1 MTVILAATFVAIS
14 MPILV
19 LGVLRLAY
27 FPLALAFELRPRR
40 EMVFDSL
47 QPLVTVVVPAF
58 NEGRVL
64 RNCVDSIL
72 ASTYRS
78 IEIVLVDD
86 GSTDDTLTTM
96 RRYADHS
103 AVTVLAQSNGGKGAA
118 LNTGIAAARGEIVL
132 MVDADGIFTP
142 TTVADILRG
151 FDGPRV
157 GAVCGND
164 TPVNLDR
171 LQTRLLAL
179 LTHTGTGFVRR
190 ALSIVG
196 CLPIVSG
203 NLGAFRKSVLDE
215 VGGLREDIIG
225 EDLELTWRIRRAGY
239 AISFRPDAKVYA
251 EVPSTVRG
259 LWRQR
264 IRWSRGFIQTV
275 RLHRDM
281 LFRPRYGLFGC
292 WLPINVTSMLI
303 VPLLQVAAL
312 LLVPVLAAT
321 TSSPVPASVLGVLGW
336 LGLVVGLITAL
347 VAILLDRAYA
357 DLRLLYVVPLWIV
370 YSALLSLVVV
380 VALWQ
385 EIRGSEARWN
395 KLTRTGVVSRNG
407 LAQAG

>member
-1 MTVILAATFVAIS
+1 MTNVTIAAFFAMS

-19 LGVLRLAY
+19 LGLLRLAY
-27 FPLALAFELRPRR
+27 FPLAVAFELRPKRG
-40 EMVFDSL
+40 MVFDSPR
-47 QPLVTVVVPAF
+47 PLVTVVVPAF
-58 NEGRVL
+58 NESRVI
-64 RNCVDSIL
+64 RNCVESIL
-72 ASTYRS
+72 ASTYQA
-78 IEIVLVDD
+78 IDIVLVDD
-86 GSTDDTLTTM
+86 GSTDDTLTVM
-96 RRYADHS
+96 RCYEDHPR
-103 AVTVLAQSNGGKGAA
+103 VTVLTQPNSGKGAA
-118 LNTGIAAARGEIVL
+118 LNTGLAAARGEIVL

-171 LQTRLLAL
+171 LQTRLLAV

-190 ALSIVG
+190 ALSLAG

-239 AISFRPDAKVYA
+239 AINFRPDAKVYA

-292 WLPINVTSMLI
+292 WLPINVTSMLV
-303 VPLLQVAAL
+303 VPVLQVATL
-312 LLVPVLAAT
+312 LLVPVLAGTA
-321 TSSPVPASVLGVLGW
+321 SSPVPPSVLGVLGW
-336 LGLVVGLITAL
+336 LGLVVGVITA
-347 VAILLDRAYA
+347 VCAIMLDRAYA
-357 DLRLLYVVPLWIV
+357 DLRLLYVVPLWIA

-385 EIRGSEARWN
+385 ELRGSEARWN
-395 KLTRTGVVSRNG
+395 KLTRTGVISRDR
-407 LAQAG
+407 LTQAG

>member
-1 MTVILAATFVAIS
+1 MTNAAAATFFAMS
-14 MPILV
+14 MPIFV
-19 LGVLRLAY
+19 LGLLRLVY
-27 FPLALAFELRPRR
+27 FPLAVAFELRPGRN
-40 EMVFDSL
+40 MVFNSSV
-47 QPLVTVVVPAF
+47 PLVTVVVPAF

-72 ASTYRS
+72 ASTYRT

-86 GSTDDTLTTM
+86 GSTDDTLAVM
-96 RRYADHS
+96 RCYADHP
-103 AVTVLAQSNGGKGAA
+103 AVTVLTRPNGGKGAA
-118 LNTGIAAARGEIVL
+118 LNAGIAVAKGEIVL
-132 MVDADGIFTP
+132 LVDADGIFTA
-142 TTVADILRG
+142 TTVVDILRG

-171 LQTRLLAL
+171 LQTRLLAV

-190 ALSIVG
+190 ALALIG

-215 VGGLREDIIG
+215 VGGLREDIVG

-239 AISFRPDAKVYA
+239 SVSFRPDAKVYA

-275 RLHRDM
+275 RLHRDL

-292 WLPINVTSMLI
+292 WLPINVTSMLV
-303 VPLLQVAAL
+303 VPVLQVAAL

-321 TSSPVPASVLGVLGW
+321 TNSPVPPSVLGALGW
-336 LGLVVGLITAL
+336 LGLVVGVITAFC
-347 VAILLDRAYA
+347 AILLDRAYA
-357 DLRLLYVVPLWIV
+357 DLRLLYVVPLWVV

-395 KLTRTGVVSRNG
+395 KLARTGVVSRDG
-407 LAQAG
+407 LAQGG